1 MRQTLLQFL
10 DFSKKERIG
19 IYVLLFVS
27 TCIWILP
34 VFFSN
39 ENIDMSTVEVTML
52 DAKIRKL
59 KNDSLTYSASR
70 FHESENHVRANPK
83 IDTQSL
89 FYFDPNTIG
98 KQEWIKLGVKEKT
111 AETILK
117 YVTAGGRFRDK
128 HDLTKIFGLPHYQ
141 IERLMPYVVLSE
153 VKENI
158 RDEAINKKKEIRQ
171 LHIDLNTADSN
182 SLMLAP
188 GIGQKIAGRIIKYR
202 DRLGGFVSINQLS
215 EVYGITDSL
224 LIRLQSIWFVGLPLQ
239 VKKLEVN
246 SIDLEELRKHPY
258 VSFSMSKHIIAYRK
272 SHGRITDSE
281 EMNGIV
287 GIDRE
292 KLARLIPYLEY

>member
-10 DFSKKERIG
+10 DFSKKERTG

-70 FHESENHVRANPK
+70 FHESENHLRANPK

-111 AETILK
+111 TETILK

-246 SIDLEELRKHPY
+246 SIGLEELRKHPY

>member
-1 MRQTLLQFL
+1 MKQTILQFL
-10 DFSKKERIG
+10 DFSKKERTG

-27 TCIWILP
+27 TCIWVLP

-52 DAKIRKL
+52 DSKIRKL
-59 KNDSLTYSASR
+59 KNDSLGYSASHL
-70 FHESENHVRANPK
+70 HESANHVNAYSN

-111 AETILK
+111 AETILR

-128 HDLTKIFGLPHYQ
+128 HDLTKIFGLRPYQ

-153 VKENI
+153 VKEHFRNKPI
-158 RDEAINKKKEIRQ
+158 YKKKEIQ
-171 LHIDLNTADSN
+171 QIHIDLNTADSN

-188 GIGQKIAGRIIKYR
+188 GIGQKLAGRVIKYR
-202 DRLGGFVSINQLS
+202 DRLGGFVSIGQLS

-224 LIRLQSIWFVGLPLQ
+224 LIRLQSIWFVSLPLQ
-239 VKKLEVN
+239 VKKLKVN
-246 SIDLEELRKHPY
+246 SIDLEELKKHPY
-258 VSFSMSKHIIAYRK
+258 VSFSMSKHILAYRK
-272 SHGRITDSE
+272 SHGRIADSD